1 MGASGL
7 APTWLIGA
15 CSGTI
20 PPAFTN
26 TGMRSSGTVS
36 VCSDGPVNVAPV
48 NQSVHWPGGNHTDS
62 VLTVPGV
69 VTGATSTSGPY
80 RYSPGFAYAAGS
92 SG

>member
-1 MGASGL
+1 MA
-7 APTWLIGA
+7 T

-20 PPAFTN
+20 PPSLTN

-36 VCSDGPVNVAPV
+36 VCSEGPVNVAPV

-80 RYSPGFAYAAGS
+80 RYSPGLEYAAAWPG
-92 SG
+92 